1 MYFHGLINYQHM
13 EGIKNIIFDLGGVFL
28 NIDFSKTEKA
38 FMDLGVDRFSE
49 MFTQHHSND
58 LFVELETGSIRPEA
72 FYEAFRKGT
81 GTNLSDEAIKN
92 AWNALLLDFRIPSL
106 EWLEGIK
113 NKYRIFL
120 FSNTNEIHHDA
131 FIESYRAQTGKG
143 DFDAFFE
150 KAYYSQHL
158 GMRKPN
164 PEPFLHILQEQN
176 LVASETL
183 FIDDTIKNIETARAL
198 GMQTIH
204 LQWPQT
210 LPDLDL

>member
-1 MYFHGLINYQHM
+1 M
-13 EGIKNIIFDLGGVFL
+13 EGIKNIIFDLGGVL
-28 NIDFSKTEKA
+28 INIDFSITERA
-38 FMDLGVDRFSE
+38 FIELGVDQFSE

-58 LFVELETGSIRPEA
+58 LFVELETGKISPDA
-72 FYEAFRKGT
+72 FYKAFRKGT
-81 GTNLSDEAIKN
+81 GTNLSDETIKT

-106 EWLEGIK
+106 EWLAGIK

-120 FSNTNEIHHDA
+120 FSNTNQIHHDA
-131 FIESYRAQTGKG
+131 FVESYRQQTGKT
-143 DFDAFFE
+143 DFDGFFE
-150 KAYYSQHL
+150 KAYYSQNM

-164 PEPFLHILQEQN
+164 AEPFLQILKEQN

-183 FIDDTIKNIETARAL
+183 FIDDTIKNIEAAKAL
-198 GMQTIH
+198 GMQTVH

>member
-1 MYFHGLINYQHM
+1 M

-38 FMDLGVDRFSE
+38 FIELGVDQFSE

-58 LFVELETGSIRPEA
+58 LFVLLETGTISPEA

-81 GTNLSDEAIKN
+81 GTDLSDEIIKT
-92 AWNALLLDFRIPSL
+92 AWNALLLDFRTPSL
-106 EWLEGIK
+106 EWLKQIK

-120 FSNTNEIHHDA
+120 FSNTNKIHHDA
-131 FIESYRAQTGKG
+131 FIESYRQQTGHA

-150 KAYYSQHL
+150 KAYYSQNM

-164 PEPFLHILQEQN
+164 PEPFLHILKEQN
-176 LVASETL
+176 LVAVETL
-183 FIDDTIKNIETARAL
+183 FIDDTIKNIEAAKAL
-198 GMQTIH
+198 GMQTVH